1 MLKNKIFFKIIYKD
15 CQLEIDLKQ
24 MVSDGY
30 EKVKEQVPKIQ
41 QSLENSYEKLKETGP
56 KIKEKFEQ
64 GYETLKEQAPKIKQ
78 GIENGMDNIK
88 ETVKENTPVEVQKTV
103 KSGFEKVKDVG
114 RSFLGFFKRLFGKT
128 EYKKDETTQRFKR
141 QFTVSYEPTGFGKN
155 WNMNAH
161 KFNYNKFSPYLAK
174 KK

>member
-1 MLKNKIFFKIIYKD
+1 
-15 CQLEIDLKQ
+15 
-24 MVSDGY
+24 MVSDGV

-41 QSLENSYEKLKETGP
+41 QSLENGYEKLKETGP
-56 KIKEKFEQ
+56 KIKETFEQ
-64 GYETLKEQAPKIKQ
+64 GYENLKEQAPKLQKTLENGYEKTKE
-78 GIENGMDNIK
+78 GIESGVKSVK
-88 ETVKENTPVEVQKTV
+88 ETVQENTPVEVQKTV
-103 KSGFEKVKDVG
+103 KSGFDKIKDAG

-128 EYKKDETTQRFKR
+128 EEKKDEISQRFKR
-141 QFTVSYEPTGFGKN
+141 QFTVSYEPTGFGKS